1 MFGVE
6 VRSIDFDGVNSWTD
20 FKLMIESAE
29 IGYPKKNKATIQIP
43 NSNIK
48 YDYADVFGDL
58 YEERTLEYNFYIV
71 RPNALSVEELEY
83 RKSQI
88 ANWLQP
94 GIRHKL
100 SDTAIPYYHF
110 IAEVQ
115 GDYDYTEENG
125 YSIFKVKFTCYPYK
139 IHAIDEGDDLWD
151 PFEFDNDVAQELKFN
166 IDGGITTHIYN
177 TGLTIVKPR
186 ITVSGTATISLNGI
200 DETFTQGSYTDTKIA
215 FAKGDNIIVITG
227 RGRVQFS
234 FSKEVL

>member
-1 MFGVE
+1 ME
-6 VRSIDFDGVNSWTD
+6 VRSIDFDGVNSWAD

-29 IGYPKKNKATIQIP
+29 IGYPKKNKVTIQIP

-58 YEERTLEYNFYIV
+58 YEERTLEYSFYIV
-71 RPNALSVEELEY
+71 RPDALSVEELEY

-100 SDTAIPYYHF
+100 SDTAIPYYYF

-139 IHAIDEGDDLWD
+139 IHAVDESDDIWD
-151 PFEFDNDVAQELKFN
+151 AFEFENDIAQHLTFEVAGNREAK
-166 IDGGITTHIYN
+166 IYN
-177 TGLTIVKPR
+177 AGTARVLPKLIVTGN
-186 ITVSGTATISLNGI
+186 ITVELNGFSETLGPGTHEQTKIVLLRGWNKAKLNGSGTI
-200 DETFTQGSYTDTKIA
+200 
-215 FAKGDNIIVITG
+215 
-227 RGRVQFS
+227 RFS